1 MPDLY
6 DPGLSGKS
14 VLVTGGGTGI
24 GRAAALAL
32 GKLGARV
39 AVVTGH
45 SARAGEET
53 AALIRQAGG
62 EAFALTCDITDEDQ
76 VVRMVAAV
84 AERYGRLDCAF
95 NNAGLGPDGVR
106 IPYGPLVELDLDTWE
121 KIMAVNLRGTFLCL
135 KHELLQMERQG
146 GGGSIV
152 NNASIGGLK
161 MSPGYGAYGPSKAG
175 VVALTRL
182 AALEHAH
189 SGIRVNAVC
198 PGPTEGTPPD
208 GKHPAYRPGQ
218 GGQTGGGDHPSGP
231 SGHRRR
237 RGGGGGV
244 AVLPPV
250 PAHHRSGPLGG
261 RRAPH
266 QVNTAAGPPTIEKG

>member
-32 GKLGARV
+32 GKLGARG
-39 AVVTGH
+39 AGGTGH
-45 SARAGEET
+45 RARAGEEP
-53 AALIRQAGG
+53 AALIRRSGG
-62 EAFALTCDITDEDQ
+62 EAFSLTCDITDEDQ

-198 PGPTEGTPPD
+198 PGPTEGTPLMENTLRTDP
-208 GKHPAYRPGQ
+208 GKEARLEGEII
-218 GGQTGGGDHPSGP
+218 
-231 SGHRRR
+231 
-237 RGGGGGV
+237 
-244 AVLPPV
+244 
-250 PAHHRSGPLGG
+250 PLGRLG
-261 RRAPH
+261 
-266 QVNTAAGPPTIEKG
+266 TAGDVAEAVVWLCSPLSRHTTGQALSVDGGLHIK

>member
-53 AALIRQAGG
+53 AALIRRSG
-62 EAFALTCDITDEDQ
+62 EAFSLTCDITDEDQ

-198 PGPTEGTPPD
+198 PGPTEGTPLMENTLRTDP
-208 GKHPAYRPGQ
+208 GKEARLEGEII
-218 GGQTGGGDHPSGP
+218 
-231 SGHRRR
+231 
-237 RGGGGGV
+237 
-244 AVLPPV
+244 
-250 PAHHRSGPLGG
+250 PLGRLG
-261 RRAPH
+261 
-266 QVNTAAGPPTIEKG
+266 TAGDVAEAVVWLCSPLSRHTTGQALSVDGGLHIK